1 MRSPTPVF
9 AFAEDVPVEVIHVND
24 PDIQSIPEEHREVID
39 EKVTRRLAQRP
50 GSYVVIE
57 YRRPVVK
64 DKRDDRIHTT
74 PAPANVLDNSLAD
87 VSFLAGMLVDKFCY
101 HLPL

>member
-1 MRSPTPVF
+1 M
-9 AFAEDVPVEVIHVND
+9 
-24 PDIQSIPEEHREVID
+24 
-39 EKVTRRLAQRP
+39 
-50 GSYVVIE
+50 
-57 YRRPVVK
+57 VK